1 MTYVVL
7 YISTAVAFLALD
19 IVMLKKV
26 LNPMFTENIG
36 HIMAAEPRMG
46 AAGVFYLMYI
56 AGMLYFT
63 SIPAL
68 ASGSVVQALVSG
80 AILGA
85 LAYGTFEFTNYAILR
100 DWTVTMV
107 VTDVIWG
114 AVLTGVSAA
123 VGVWVT
129 KQLMSV

>member
-26 LNPMFTENIG
+26 LKPMFTENIG
-36 HIMAAEPRMG
+36 HIMATEPRMG
-46 AAGVFYLMYI
+46 AAGMFYLMYI

-107 VTDVIWG
+107 ITDVIWG